1 MYRRIIV
8 GFDGSEGGDDAV
20 ALGRL
25 LADRTG
31 AELVIA
37 GVMPSQAARRFL
49 ETAVGG
55 AERDIEGDV
64 TARVTRAAA
73 DAGARAQVVS
83 SGSPAHGLHDLAQEL
98 EADVVVIGSSSS
110 KAKAGHVRAGRTALQ
125 LLSGSPAAVALAPT
139 GYRYDHPALRVL
151 GVAID
156 GSEQSLEA
164 LRTAVELADGATL
177 RLMSVAVATN
187 PVGPFWGYGSWG
199 YGLQELAEAAFD
211 NARRHLDKAVAE
223 VPPELRPGTVVLDG
237 HVPTELR
244 AEAEKGVDLLCLGSR
259 AFGPMRRVLLGSVSA
274 SVVKDAPC
282 PVLVVP
288 RVAVRESD
296 GKRAASRAGA
306 SA

>member
-8 GFDGSEGGDDAV
+8 GFDNSEGGEDAIV
-20 ALGRL
+20 LGRL

-37 GVMPSQAARRFL
+37 GVMPNRAGRRFL
-49 ETAVGG
+49 EATVGG

-64 TARVTRAAA
+64 SAQVTSAAA
-73 DAGARAQVVS
+73 GVGARAQVVS

-125 LLSGSPAAVALAPT
+125 LLSGSPAAVALAPA
-139 GYRYDHPALRVL
+139 GYRYDHPALNVL

-156 GSEQSLEA
+156 GSEQALEA
-164 LRTAVELADGATL
+164 LRSAVELADGATL

-199 YGLQELAEAAFD
+199 YGLRELAEAAFD
-211 NARRHLDKAVAE
+211 DARRHLDKAVAE
-223 VPPELRPGTVVLDG
+223 VPPELRPSTVALDG
-237 HVPTELR
+237 HIATELR
-244 AEAEKGVDLLCLGSR
+244 AEAEKGIDLLCLGSR
-259 AFGPMRRVLLGSVSA
+259 AFGPVRRVLLGSVSA

-288 RVAVRESD
+288 RVAVRESVD
-296 GKRAASRAGA
+296 EQPAGSAGA

>member
-8 GFDGSEGGDDAV
+8 GFDGSEGGEDAV

-31 AELVIA
+31 SELVIA
-37 GVMPSQAARRFL
+37 GVMPNQAARRFL

-64 TARVTRAAA
+64 RGRVSSAAA
-73 DAGARAQVVS
+73 EAGARAQVVS
-83 SGSPAHGLHDLAQEL
+83 SGSPAHGLHDLAQQL
-98 EADVVVIGSSSS
+98 EADVVVIGSSAS
-110 KAKAGHVRAGRTALQ
+110 KAKVGHVSAGRTALQ
-125 LLSGSPAAVALAPT
+125 LLSGSPAAVALAPA

-164 LRTAVELADGATL
+164 LRSAVELADGATL

-199 YGLQELAEAAFD
+199 YGLRELAEAAFD
-211 NARRHLDKAVAE
+211 NARRHLDDALAE
-223 VPPELRPGTVVLDG
+223 VPPELRPSTVVLDG

-244 AEAEKGVDLLCLGSR
+244 TEAEKGVDVLCLGSR
-259 AFGPMRRVLLGSVSA
+259 AFGPLRRVLLGSVSA
-274 SVVKDAPC
+274 SLVKDAPC

-288 RVAVRESD
+288 RVAVREPD
-296 GKRAASRAGA
+296 GERAASNAGA
-306 SA
+306 AA

>member
-37 GVMPSQAARRFL
+37 GVMPNQAARRFL
-49 ETAVGG
+49 EAAVGG
-55 AERDIEGDV
+55 DERDIEDDV

-73 DAGARAQVVS
+73 DVGARAQVVS

-98 EADVVVIGSSSS
+98 EADAVVIGSSSS
-110 KAKAGHVRAGRTALQ
+110 KAKAGRVRAGRTALQ
-125 LLSGSPAAVALAPT
+125 LLSGSPAAVALAPS

-164 LRTAVELADGATL
+164 LRTAVGLADGATL

-187 PVGPFWGYGSWG
+187 PVGPYWGYGSWG
-199 YGLQELAEAAFD
+199 YGLKELAEAAFD
-211 NARRHLDKAVAE
+211 NARRQLDNAVAE
-223 VPPELRPGTVVLDG
+223 VPPELRPSTIVLDG

-259 AFGPMRRVLLGSVSA
+259 AFGPVRRVLLGSVSA

-288 RVAVRESD
+288 RVAVRESE
-296 GKRAASRAGA
+296 GEQTANSAGA
-306 SA
+306 PA